1 MRDTAKAPFTEI
13 MVREG
18 RLDNAALGQALA
30 DVIGHLGNARLVDR
44 LASLL
49 HVLVPANDI
58 MVVVYRRGQP
68 PELLYDQSAGLEG
81 AANLELYL
89 KGAYLLDPF
98 YRAFADG
105 VAPGCYRLKQL
116 APAAFRSSEYFR
128 LHYARTGISD
138 EIGYLLEPTA
148 DMCVHLSVGVREQQS
163 RISAAQHRRLLD
175 FEPLFAAIVRRHW
188 APHDAIVS
196 RAINTQLDSALKF
209 FGHDFLTD
217 REVEVIQLLLRGHS
231 TKSIAERLRISPE
244 TVKLH
249 RKHSY
254 AKLDVSSQAELFH
267 LFIDALGSYQG
278 GDPLTGYL
286 SH

>member
-1 MRDTAKAPFTEI
+1 M
-13 MVREG
+13 REG

-68 PELLYDQSAGLEG
+68 PEL
-81 AANLELYL
+81 
-89 KGAYLLDPF
+89 LLDPF

-231 TKSIAERLRISPE
+231 TKSIADRLRISPE